1 MRSNI
6 APISEHGSGHI
17 FPLLPRSSVMPPLSK
32 QGVTAKGP
40 WQHVLTGIVVEL
52 NPSGRLSLAQM
63 QRALDSLAR
72 EVIPT
77 FR

>member
-1 MRSNI
+1 
-6 APISEHGSGHI
+6 
-17 FPLLPRSSVMPPLSK
+17 MPPLSK

-63 QRALDSLAR
+63 QRALDSLTR